1 VSPRTRYRLGI
12 VRDAVFGSLVIFWFI
27 VAASIGF
34 GPR

>member
-1 VSPRTRYRLGI
+1 MIRYYLGI
-12 VRDAVFGSLVIFWFI
+12 VVEALFWCFVIFWFI